1 MNGFVVTIRI
11 APALWSAVTRHR
23 FPEATCRRQMWW
35 CAGITRNRRYG
46 RFAAPL
52 CAALFGRQVGQTE
65 KLRQV
70 AVLQSL
76 PAQFEGFV

>member
-1 MNGFVVTIRI
+1 MNGFVVSIRS
-11 APALWSAVTRHR
+11 APALWSAVTGHR
-23 FPEATCRRQMWW
+23 FPEASCRRQMWS
-35 CAGITRNRRYG
+35 CDGITRNRRYG
-46 RFAAPL
+46 RFTAPL

-70 AVLQSL
+70 AARPSL